1 MYKKVLLPISL
12 DHPESWKKALPEAS
26 ALVRASEGELHIMT
40 VVPDFGM
47 ASLQDFFPDDFEAKA
62 LSKAKADIDAL
73 ASTEVEEGVK
83 FETHLGHGSVVE
95 HVLDMAA
102 QLEVDL
108 IVLASH
114 QPDRMREFLVGSNA
128 DKIVH
133 RSPVSVLVT
142 RG

>member
-1 MYKKVLLPISL
+1 MN
-12 DHPESWKKALPEAS
+12 
-26 ALVRASEGELHIMT
+26 
-40 VVPDFGM
+40 
-47 ASLQDFFPDDFEAKA
+47 
-62 LSKAKADIDAL
+62 KAKADIDAL

-83 FETHLGHGSVVE
+83 YETHLGHGSVVE

-102 QLEVDL
+102 QLDVDL